1 MVRKERILHFS
12 TFQFLHI
19 ISEHTPLFDVE
30 VPSLEVGSGFQEYVH
45 RLVAF
50 KAVLAWITQEVI
62 RQTIKWLGS
71 DSDGF
76 LSIVQYH
83 GVITIKVTYLL
94 NQRIGEVSGI
104 LIWSPCG
111 LFSSALPSPSQIL

>member
-45 RLVAF
+45 RLTAF
-50 KAVLAWITQEVI
+50 KTVLAWITQKVI

-94 NQRIGEVSGI
+94 N
-104 LIWSPCG
+104 
-111 LFSSALPSPSQIL
+111 